1 MIEPVKIDLPLG
13 AEDYIRHRTGRR
25 QLFKVKDYF
34 YVPLLRQ
41 LEKINNFTD
50 VYDEVMLRKPVKKN
64 EFSYFENGSAFNEN
78 TLYQLDRTTIQFL
91 LYLDDASTT
100 ADKGNRSKNKLKFIY
115 FTLGNIDVKYRS
127 TFKSIQ
133 LLSIIRTVA

>member
-1 MIEPVKIDLPLG
+1 M
-13 AEDYIRHRTGRR
+13 
-25 QLFKVKDYF
+25 
-34 YVPLLRQ
+34 RQ

-100 ADKGNRSKNKLKFIY
+100 ADKENRSKKQIKIHLLYI
-115 FTLGNIDVKYRS
+115 GKY
-127 TFKSIQ
+127 
-133 LLSIIRTVA
+133 